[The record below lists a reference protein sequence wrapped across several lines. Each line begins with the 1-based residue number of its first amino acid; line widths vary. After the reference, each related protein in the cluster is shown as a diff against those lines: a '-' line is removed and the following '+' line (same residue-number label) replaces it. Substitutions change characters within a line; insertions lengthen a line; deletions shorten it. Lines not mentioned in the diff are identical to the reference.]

1 MRYGL
6 GGLALSFVVASGCG
20 GGGGSPAAP
29 DTRIQVGGSYPTA
42 VALVENDCGAVTVL
56 PMTTTVGHTAGASRL
71 TLAHGGTTYNASLA
85 MDGSFASDPQDLRD
99 QDGST
104 LTVRIAGRF
113 SLTGFDATVTVD
125 VARAGGGRCRYVV
138 RWTGAK
144 QGSPNVIP

>member
-1 MRYGL
+1 MRHVL
-6 GGLALSFVVASGCG
+6 GSLALSFIVASGCG
-20 GGGGSPAAP
+20 GGGASPAAP

-71 TLAHGGTTYNASLA
+71 TLAHGGTTYNGSLGPDAS
-85 MDGSFASDPQDLRD
+85 FTSDPQDLRD

-113 SLTGFDATVTVD
+113 STTGFDATVTID
-125 VARAGGGRCRYVV
+125 VLRTSGGRCRYVV
-138 RWTGAK
+138 RWTGTK
-144 QGSPNVIP
+144 QGAPNVIP